1 LKLYKELIKKRG
13 MSIAQVV
20 NAVDITIHKLPY
32 MESLYEQ
39 AKDQTEKMQRTVQRL
54 ANDMHALE
62 RRISLL
68 DQAALSSVQ
77 ERKRTEQQVHELI
90 AQKDRIEK

>member
-1 LKLYKELIKKRG
+1 
-13 MSIAQVV
+13 MSIAQVI
-20 NAVDITIHKLPY
+20 NAVEIAIYKLPY
-32 MESLYEQ
+32 MEGLYEQ
-39 AKDQTEKMQRTVQRL
+39 VKYQAEKMQRTVQRL

-68 DQAALSSVQ
+68 DKAALSSVQ